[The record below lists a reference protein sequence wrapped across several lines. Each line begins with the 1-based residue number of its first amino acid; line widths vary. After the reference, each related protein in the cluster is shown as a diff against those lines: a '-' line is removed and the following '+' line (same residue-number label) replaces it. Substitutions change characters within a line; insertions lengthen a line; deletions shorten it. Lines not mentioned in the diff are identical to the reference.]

1 MKKRNVFFLLLGLL
15 TLTFCLGSKNVQA
28 TEATYSINDY
38 KQFLQTNNPNYL
50 AEFEQLSSQQQQE
63 VVDKV
68 LDPNTYQESN
78 FIEKENHQDIQVQF
92 SSATI
97 NRSAWGRRGVYV
109 GDFAILEYEVGGTY
123 ASSGSY
129 ATRIYSSYAII
140 TRNLSPMT
148 QTSNISKS
156 AWIQNGNFNLQA
168 KFDYKIGPLNG
179 LSVQVG
185 VVNAVFASNGYGTV
199 LQNYWYVQ

>member
-1 MKKRNVFFLLLGLL
+1 MKKRNIFFLLLGLL
-15 TLTFCLGSKNVQA
+15 TLTFCLVPKNVQA
-28 TEATYSINDY
+28 TEATYTINDY
-38 KQFLQTNNPNYL
+38 KQFLQTNHPNYL

-78 FIEKENHQDIQVQF
+78 FIEKENHQDSQVQF
-92 SSATI
+92 RSATI
-97 NRSAWGRRGVYV
+97 NRSVWGRRGVYV
-109 GDFAILEYEVGGTY
+109 GNFAILEYEVGGTY

-140 TRNLSPMT
+140 TRNLNPLT

-156 AWIQNGNFNLQA
+156 AWIQNGKFNLQA
-168 KFDYKIGPLNG
+168 KFDYKIGPIKG
-179 LSVQVG
+179 LSVQIG

-199 LQNYWYVQ
+199 IQNYWY